1 LPPQRDR
8 QRQDEAESNRLRAA
22 SISPQIEWQK
32 PAVTDRSITRW
43 NGAVPQVQ
51 AGGNIPGMLL
61 NVTPPQKNSAANQ
74 VLALLPTPV
83 QTEPP
88 GAQSPIALI

>member
-1 LPPQRDR
+1 
-8 QRQDEAESNRLRAA
+8 
-22 SISPQIEWQK
+22 
-32 PAVTDRSITRW
+32 
-43 NGAVPQVQ
+43 
-51 AGGNIPGMLL
+51 MLL